1 MTEKIL
7 LMSDIHITEPGVSI
21 VGLDPITRF
30 KACLEHA
37 SIHHADAS
45 HLFLMGD
52 LTHHGLATEYKVLE
66 NVLKNQP
73 FPITLML
80 GNHDRRDMF
89 SEIFPKL
96 TARFQHG
103 SISFGETTILY
114 LDTLNE
120 DPQNKH
126 SGLMCNERLRWL
138 ETRLSSGNGP
148 IILLAHHH
156 MLTSGFDGM
165 DKIHLQNGKHVANI
179 IAASGRCQMVIN
191 GHIHRI
197 IVSTYKGVTH
207 AMIKSPCHQMPM
219 LLGSGSSRLSV
230 AEPGGYGVLLIDKET
245 PILHHVDIDLP
256 SSTICSNSTSKIER

>member
-1 MTEKIL
+1 MIEKIL
-7 LMSDIHITEPGVSI
+7 LMSDLHITEPGVKI

-30 KACLEHA
+30 RACLEHA
-37 SIHHADAS
+37 SKHHADAS

-52 LTHHGLATEYKVLE
+52 LTHHGLTNEYKVLE
-66 NVLKNQP
+66 KVLRNQP

-80 GNHDRRDMF
+80 GNHDRRDTF
-89 SEIFPKL
+89 SKVFSKL
-96 TARFQHG
+96 TDRFQHG
-103 SISFGETTILY
+103 SINFENTTILY

-120 DPQNKH
+120 DPQKKH
-126 SGLMCNERLRWL
+126 SGLMCNERLQWL
-138 ETRLSSGNGP
+138 ENSLNSGTGP

-156 MLTSGFDGM
+156 MLISGFDGM
-165 DKIHLQNGKHVANI
+165 DEIHLQNGRHVANI

-219 LLGSGSSRLSV
+219 VLGSGPSCLSV
-230 AEPGGYGVLLIDKET
+230 AEPGGYGVLLLDEET
-245 PILHHVDIDLP
+245 PLLHHVDVTP
-256 SSTICSNSTSKIER
+256 SSSEVHLSQIS